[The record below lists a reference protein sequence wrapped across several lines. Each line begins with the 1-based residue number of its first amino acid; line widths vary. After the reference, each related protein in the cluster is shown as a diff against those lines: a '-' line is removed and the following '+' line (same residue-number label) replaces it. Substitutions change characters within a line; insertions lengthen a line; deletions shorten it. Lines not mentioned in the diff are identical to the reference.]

1 MESKIRKENV
11 WEKWKSIL
19 LRQKKIKIVD
29 CRAPVTMNDLSRQ
42 TTQKG
47 EKEERIK
54 RRKENVG
61 YTIL

>member
-1 MESKIRKENV
+1 
-11 WEKWKSIL
+11 
-19 LRQKKIKIVD
+19 
-29 CRAPVTMNDLSRQ
+29 MNDLSRQ

>member
-1 MESKIRKENV
+1 MKEDSF
-11 WEKWKSIL
+11 KT
-19 LRQKKIKIVD
+19 KKKKKVD

-47 EKEERIK
+47 EKEERMK